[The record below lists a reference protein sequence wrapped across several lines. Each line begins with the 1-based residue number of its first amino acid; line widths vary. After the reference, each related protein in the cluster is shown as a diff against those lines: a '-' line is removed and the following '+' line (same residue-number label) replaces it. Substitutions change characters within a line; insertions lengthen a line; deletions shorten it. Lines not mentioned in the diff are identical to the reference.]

1 MIRNNITQKMWGG
14 GGKLSFLVYIVIA
27 AILIAC
33 TDSSSSSSGGGS
45 DPTPP
50 TPTTLGSVSDLSI
63 TSVSDNGSL
72 ELSWEAPVAADS
84 VVITAS
90 PVGTTGQSF
99 SVTVPAQEYK
109 ELFLGRLKYELKG
122 LKEHTAYTIEVEAQS
137 GSQKSSKVSQEII
150 TAADTTAPQD
160 GFFHV
165 GVEKAGDNQLKV
177 VWDTKRLG
185 KGKTDISKAEVQIE
199 NASGEVVA
207 KKEITNIESGEL
219 AFSVA
224 TSSNVRYD
232 VKIVYEDINGN
243 KASIKE
249 ELTDI
254 DPSKLGE
261 AVPALQ
267 ASNVKVEAKDKTGAA
282 ADESLLITWGN
293 YDVSGEVE
301 LLVVVE
307 TSTGQVVADAR
318 VTKNSV
324 AQVANATEEKGM
336 LYVGQNGVAVTKL
349 YGVQSYKAIVR
360 PYKNGRYYT
369 AVEKEGTTT
378 DKQTET
384 VTNVGVVAGQT
395 RVIVSWQ
402 APQVGDYAG
411 VKITVMQGITV
422 VKTETIRSS
431 SVRNAEITGLEA
443 ATKYKV
449 KVVSLDSADNE
460 GAAAEKEVTTLTNAD
475 TEAPDA
481 VGSITSKVVLS
492 GGKKALR
499 IEWGAPNTTLAKN
512 QDIKEYLV
520 SVAEKEAPNTEVLPS
535 TAVKY
540 PATRFYKEI
549 ASLESGKTYEVKI
562 LSKDYAGNESEKT
575 AEVTVPAALAAP
587 SKDGVEGITLDKSG
601 AIRAKVAFKT
611 GPGSSIYYRVRM
623 NEGATVIAE
632 KSITGSTK
640 EVYFG
645 IADGLEV
652 ASTEGTAKEYGFF
665 LIEIKGG
672 QVSPATD
679 IASTKLKVW
688 DSVSTAPPMPSAAT
702 LKEAQSFKGIYEFS
716 IGTFGASY
724 KTPAGTE
731 LSQSQVE
738 YRVYIAEGDHST
750 LDEIQA
756 ESGVRSRVVQ
766 GSNSATKHSITF
778 AGEDKKTYTVGVA
791 AINTLNSTKVAS
803 GTAGTI
809 KKLTME
815 GVQAV
820 PPAQSLVNDILA
832 VSKSLTREGTIK
844 IEVTELTAF
853 TNAIDASGNPITN
866 NDGLVY
872 TVYGLQ
878 KDTNPANAQ
887 EVVSNGRKVA
897 IGSASGGKYTQDG
910 VDKLGLTSETPKVQI
925 AIKGKAQYH
934 FVVEVAVKT
943 DTTKKVYGAVESVT
957 TGSQAKAPLQIA
969 INPLLTVEET
979 NPIPTGTI
987 DLELTELTNFASAQ
1001 AKDDTGTAIT
1011 SNAGLV
1017 YTVYGLQK
1025 DTNPANR
1032 QEVITNGRKVAIG
1045 SARGGK
1051 YTVSG
1056 LSKLGLTTDAG
1067 GQIDIVERKQYHF
1080 VVEVAIKTDVAKKVV
1095 GTIKT
1100 VVLSSKAVAP
1110 AQSLVNDILV
1120 VGKSTTVG
1128 AVKVDLTVL
1137 TQFTNAKDDVG
1148 VDITSNAGLIYT
1160 VYGLQKTGT
1169 APSIQDIV
1177 NNNKKVALGSVSGG
1191 KYTINALTTLGAS
1204 PSVETIQGNRDYYFV
1219 AEVAV
1224 KTDTT
1229 KKVYS
1234 TVETVKTASKAVAP
1248 QQSSV
1253 NDILAVSKSTT
1264 VGEVKLEVTVLTSF
1278 TGLKADTGAAINDNT
1293 GLSYTVYGLQKDTT
1307 PTKNEVLAGRKV
1319 AIGTV
1324 SAGKYTV
1331 NSLDKLGL
1339 TTDSS
1344 AQVGILGNKQYHFV
1358 VEVAVATDMTKKV
1371 VGNVESVTTDSE
1383 AVAPSAGALSGNF
1396 SMEQSSSTG
1405 AVKLT
1410 LRRLTSFTGLKAD
1423 TGAAINDN
1431 TGLSYTVYGLQKDT
1445 NPANAQEVVSN
1456 GRKVAIGSA
1465 SGANTAGVYTVE
1477 ALDKL
1482 GLTSDSAA
1490 QVSLV
1495 VGKQYHFVAEVAVA
1509 TDKTKKVLST
1519 IESITVSPAVPP
1531 EQSLVNNILS
1541 LGQSSTVEKLKLELT
1556 QLTQF
1561 TNAKDSTGQTITDNS
1576 DLVYTVYGLQKD
1588 TNPANVQEIVS
1599 NGRKIAIGTVS
1610 GGKYTVEALDKLGL
1624 TSDSAAQI
1632 DLDGGK
1638 KYHFVA
1644 EVAIARAPGKRV
1656 YSTVQ
1661 RITVS
1666 QAAPLNQS
1674 VIADNLTLTTNAGI
1688 GGGGISLEVTL
1699 ATAFT
1704 GAKKFDGTSVT
1715 ANGDLGYK
1723 VYMLKDTGS
1732 VPTATE
1738 VRQGTEINLRPLQQG
1753 ISLFANSFSFAL
1765 ESATKYH
1772 FVVEVAI
1779 LTDATKVVYSNVK
1792 EATSTKS
1799 VSQARAPHKALIV
1812 NKLAVSQSSPIG
1824 AIKLV
1829 LTQLSTFSYGSG
1841 LDRVETQERGGRN
1854 IYDNNKLV
1862 YRVFGLQQDTVPAA
1876 QEVIDKGSEIA
1887 LPTLSGSTITG
1898 GKYTLNALSTV
1909 GGASIKGKRY
1919 HFVFQIAV
1927 KTDLDV
1933 KVVSDV
1939 ESILV
1944 DTLVPAE
1951 VNAITFTSISGGA
1964 NGTATVQWDAPT
1976 LGNNYKNKAGTALQA
1991 SQVSYKVYHA
2001 EKGATARTVA
2011 QIKAADSSPMTI
2023 GANVKTAGL
2032 TSLKAGVNY
2041 EVVVQAVNSTDTT
2054 KMSDGKRA
2062 EFKTAQGAAPNT
2074 PTVALEANGNTI
2086 EVDVTAPSF
2095 RGTKTDGT
2103 GLTEDELNYTLYYYA
2118 STSTLT
2124 AAQVKTQ
2131 AQAEQAKGSN
2141 QDAKVGGVKT
2151 DVTSKAIYVLGNL
2164 NKGQKY
2170 FITVEAVN
2178 SIINNRSA
2186 PTSAESVTTAT
2197 FTIELQNSNSTYTVG
2212 TAITPITIT
2221 KDPSN
2226 ATFSCTIDALTKE
2239 TGLQFS
2245 VRDGITGKP
2254 NKSNEHDPFIREYK
2268 YTLVCTGTGSHAG
2281 QQRRSITI
2289 QTGLQAVQ
2297 GKAANYYRPTTKNAL
2312 RDIIDAEVK
2321 AQGNAPNLNM
2331 IDTSAITNMENLFDT
2346 RDKFVYRNLR
2356 KKTFNGDISNW
2367 NTSEVTDMFGM
2378 FHELEVFNSDISNWN
2393 TGKVTDMSLLFNR
2406 AFVFDKDISKWNV
2419 SKVTDMQQMFYGAL
2433 KFNQDISDW
2442 DVSNVQNM
2450 SSMFVSAETFNQ
2462 DISTWVVNNVQNL
2475 TTMFYGALKFNQD
2488 ISAWV
2493 VYNRVKFTSM
2503 FEEAR
2508 AFDQNLSKWNLCLEP
2523 GSTVDDKDMF
2533 KDSPM
2538 YNKKNQYPTILN
2550 IRTNPLC
2557 RRI

>member
-1 MIRNNITQKMWGG
+1 MIRNNITRKMGGG

-63 TSVSDNGSL
+63 TSVADNGSL

-499 IEWGAPNTTLAKN
+499 IEWGAPNTILAKN

-623 NEGATVIAE
+623 NEGATVVAE

-665 LIEIKGG
+665 LVEIKGG

-688 DSVSTAPPMPSAAT
+688 DSVSTAPPMPSGAT

-1025 DTNPANR
+1025 DTNPANA
-1032 QEVITNGRKVAIG
+1032 QEVVSNGRKVAIG
-1045 SARGGK
+1045 SARDGK

-1080 VVEVAIKTDVAKKVV
+1080 VVEVAIKTDVTKKVV

-1120 VGKSTTVG
+1120 VGTSTTVG

-1177 NNNKKVALGSVSGG
+1177 NNNKKVALGAVSGG

-1204 PSVETIQGNRDYYFV
+1204 PSVETIKGNRDYYFV

-1495 VGKQYHFVAEVAVA
+1495 AGKQYHFVAEVAVA

-1531 EQSLVNNILS
+1531 KQSLVNNILS
-1541 LGQSSTVEKLKLELT
+1541 LGQSSAVEKLKLELT

-1576 DLVYTVYGLQKD
+1576 NLVYTVYGLQKD

-1599 NGRKIAIGTVS
+1599 NGRKVAIGTVS

-1644 EVAIARAPGKRV
+1644 EVAIARVPEKRV

-1666 QAAPLNQS
+1666 QAVAPQQS
-1674 VIADNLTLTTNAGI
+1674 LVTDILTVRSDPSVNRGGIVVNVTLLTT
-1688 GGGGISLEVTL
+1688 
-1699 ATAFT
+1699 FT
-1704 GAKKFDGTSVT
+1704 GAKKFDGSNVT
-1715 ANGDLGYK
+1715 ANADLEYNA
-1723 VYMLKDTGS
+1723 YLLKDTGS
-1732 VPTATE
+1732 IPTAAE
-1738 VRQGTEINLRPLQQG
+1738 VHTGGTEISLSKLVQG
-1753 ISLFANSFSFAL
+1753 VSLFANTFTFTVQS
-1765 ESATKYH
+1765 ETKYH
-1772 FVVEVAI
+1772 FVVEVVIKSDTAK
-1779 LTDATKVVYSNVK
+1779 TVYSSVK
-1792 EATSTKS
+1792 AITSTKIS
-1799 VSQARAPHKALIV
+1799 SEAIAPPKVLLD

-1829 LTQLSTFSYGSG
+1829 LTQLSEFAHGSG
-1841 LDRVETQERGGRN
+1841 LDRVYTQTRGGDN
-1854 IYDNNKLV
+1854 INDNKELV
-1862 YRVFGLQQDTVPAA
+1862 YIVFGLQQDTVPTA
-1876 QEVIDKGSEIA
+1876 QEVIDKGSEIV
-1887 LPTLSGSTITG
+1887 LPALSGSTVKG

-1927 KTDLDV
+1927 KTDLDA

-1944 DTLVPAE
+1944 DTLVPTE

-2095 RGTKTDGT
+2095 KGTKTDGT
-2103 GLTEDELNYTLYYYA
+2103 GLTEDELSYTLYYYA

-2178 SIINNRSA
+2178 SIVNNRSI

-2221 KDPSN
+2221 KDPGN
-2226 ATFSCTIDALTKE
+2226 ATFSCTIDALAKE

-2331 IDTSAITNMENLFDT
+2331 IDTSAITDMEYLLYNQGSYTYQYLKPT
-2346 RDKFVYRNLR
+2346 K
-2356 KKTFNGDISNW
+2356 FNGNISNW
-2367 NTSEVTDMFGM
+2367 NTSNVTTMSNMLVDAWVFNRDVSQWDTSNVTDMDGLFKANVK
-2378 FHELEVFNSDISNWN
+2378 FDQDIS
-2393 TGKVTDMSLLFNR
+2393 G
-2406 AFVFDKDISKWNV
+2406 WNV
-2419 SKVTDMQQMFYGAL
+2419 SNVRSMSQMFYANAD
-2433 KFNQDISDW
+2433 FNQDISDW
-2442 DVSNVQNM
+2442 DVSNVQDM
-2450 SSMFVSAETFNQ
+2450 SSMFLAA
-2462 DISTWVVNNVQNL
+2462 D
-2475 TTMFYGALKFNQD
+2475 KFNQD
-2488 ISAWV
+2488 ISKWKV
-2493 VYNRVKFTSM
+2493 HNVSNMDRM
-2503 FEEAR
+2503 FRLTKAFNQDISDWTIQANISYKDMFKEAT
-2508 AFDQNLSKWNLCLEP
+2508 AFDQNLSKWKICTYKASDTFDAMFT
-2523 GSTVDDKDMF
+2523 GSAMAGKTA
-2533 KDSPM
+2533 
-2538 YNKKNQYPTILN
+2538 QYPTKLDSSSN
-2550 IRTNPLC
+2550 KDVC
-2557 RRI
+2557 F

>member
-1 MIRNNITQKMWGG
+1 MGG
-14 GGKLSFLVYIVIA
+14 GGGGRLSFLVYVIIA

-50 TPTTLGSVSDLSI
+50 TPTTLGSVSDVSI
-63 TSVSDNGSL
+63 ASVANNGSL
-72 ELSWEAPVAADS
+72 KLSWEAPGAES

-99 SVTVPAQEYK
+99 SVTVSAQEYK
-109 ELFLGRLKYELKG
+109 ELFLGGLPYELKG
-122 LKEHTAYTIEVEAQS
+122 LKEHTAYTIEMQAQS

-150 TAADTTAPQD
+150 TAADTTVPQD

-207 KKEITNIESGEL
+207 KKAISNIERGEL
-219 AFSVA
+219 TFSVA
-224 TSSNVRYD
+224 TSSNVRYA

-243 KASIKE
+243 KASVKE

-254 DPSKLGE
+254 DPSKLTE

-267 ASNVKVEAKDKTGAA
+267 ASNVTVEAKDKTGAA
-282 ADESLLITWGN
+282 ADESLLITWGS
-293 YDVSGEVE
+293 YDVSGAVE

-318 VTKNSV
+318 VTKDSV
-324 AQVANATEEKGM
+324 AQVANATEEKGIM
-336 LYVGQNGVAVTKL
+336 YVGQNGVAVKHL

-378 DKQTET
+378 DTQTEA

-411 VKITVMQGITV
+411 VKITVTKGITA
-422 VKTETIRSS
+422 VKTETITSS
-431 SVRNAEITGLEA
+431 SIRNAEITGLEA

-449 KVVSLDSADNE
+449 SVVSLDTAKNE
-460 GAAAEKEVTTLTNAD
+460 GVAVDKQVTTLTNAD

-481 VGSITSKVVLS
+481 VGSITSTVVLS

-499 IEWGAPNTTLAKN
+499 IEWVAPNTTLAKN

-520 SVAEKEAPNTEVLPS
+520 RVAEKEAPNTEVLAP

-540 PATRFYKEI
+540 PATKFYKEI

-587 SKDGVEGITLDKSG
+587 SKEGVEGITLDTSG
-601 AIRAKVAFKT
+601 KIRAKVAFKT
-611 GPGSSIYYRVRM
+611 GPGSNTYYRVRM
-623 NEGATVIAE
+623 NEGATVVAE
-632 KSITGSTK
+632 KSITGTTK

-679 IASTKLKVW
+679 IATTKLKVW
-688 DSVSTAPPMPSAAT
+688 DSVSTAPPAPRVAT
-702 LKEAQSFKGIYEFS
+702 LKETQSFKGIYEFS

-731 LSQSQVE
+731 LSQAQVA
-738 YRVYIAEGDHST
+738 YRVYIAEGEHST
-750 LDEIQA
+750 LDEIKA
-756 ESGVRSRVVQ
+756 ESTVRSRTVQ
-766 GSNSATKHSITF
+766 GSSSATKHRITF

-791 AINTLNSTKVAS
+791 AINTLNSTKMAS

-832 VSKSLTREGTIK
+832 VSKSQTREGTIK
-844 IEVTELTAF
+844 IEVTELTTF
-853 TNAIDASGNPITN
+853 TNAVDASGDPILDN
-866 NDGLVY
+866 NGLVY

-878 KDTNPANAQ
+878 KNTTPANAQ

-897 IGSASGGKYTQDG
+897 IGSAKNGKYTQDG
-910 VDKLGLTSETPKVQI
+910 VEKLGLTSETPQVQI

-957 TGSQAKAPLQIA
+957 TGSQAKAPLQSA
-969 INPLLTVEET
+969 INPLLTVVET
-979 NPIPTGTI
+979 KPVPTGTI
-987 DLELTELTNFASAQ
+987 DLELTELTNFSSAQ

-1011 SNAGLV
+1011 SNDELV

-1025 DTNPANR
+1025 DTTPANA
-1032 QEVITNGRKVAIG
+1032 QEVVNNGRKVAIG
-1045 SARGGK
+1045 TVSASK

-1056 LSKLGLTTDAG
+1056 LDKLGLRTDSTPQVTIIG
-1067 GQIDIVERKQYHF
+1067 SKQYHF
-1080 VVEVAIKTDVAKKVV
+1080 VVEVVVKTDVTKKVV
-1095 GTIKT
+1095 GAIKT

-1110 AQSLVNDILV
+1110 AQSLVNDILAV
-1120 VGKSTTVG
+1120 EKSTTTG
-1128 AVKVDLTVL
+1128 AVKAELTVL
-1137 TQFTNAKDDVG
+1137 TTFTNAKDKEG
-1148 VDITSNAGLIYT
+1148 GAINSNAGLIYA
-1160 VYGLQKTGT
+1160 VYGLQKTGSP
-1169 APSIQDIV
+1169 PSVQDVV
-1177 NNNKKVALGSVSGG
+1177 NNNKKVALGVVSGDG
-1191 KYTINALTTLGAS
+1191 KYTVNTLTTLGS
-1204 PSVETIQGNRDYYFV
+1204 GPSAVTIQGNRDYYFV

-1224 KTDTT
+1224 KTDTS

-1234 TVETVKTASKAVAP
+1234 TVKTVKTESKAVAP

-1253 NDILAVSKSTT
+1253 NGILAVSKSTT
-1264 VGEVKLEVTVLTSF
+1264 VGAVTLELTVLTSF
-1278 TGLKADTGAAINDNT
+1278 TGLKADTGAAISDNT

-1319 AIGTV
+1319 AIGIV

-1339 TTDSS
+1339 TTDSA

-1358 VEVAVATDMTKKV
+1358 VEVAVATDTTKKV
-1371 VGNVESVTTDSE
+1371 VGNVESVTTDSK

-1396 SMEQSSSTG
+1396 SMGQSNSEG
-1405 AVKLT
+1405 ALKLT
-1410 LRRLTSFTGLKAD
+1410 LRRLTSFTGLKTD
-1423 TGAAINDN
+1423 TGSAISDN
-1431 TGLSYTVYGLQKDT
+1431 TGLVYTVYGLQKDT
-1445 NPANAQEVVSN
+1445 NPANAQEILST
-1456 GRKVAIGSA
+1456 GRKIAIGSA
-1465 SGANTAGVYTVE
+1465 SGANNAGVYTVE
-1477 ALDKL
+1477 ALSKL
-1482 GLTSDSAA
+1482 GLPSGS

-1495 VGKQYHFVAEVAVA
+1495 SGKQYHFVAEVAVA
-1509 TDKTKKVLST
+1509 TDKAKKVLSN
-1519 IESITVSPAVPP
+1519 IESITVSPAVVP

-1541 LGQSSTVEKLKLELT
+1541 VAQSSTVEKLKLQLT

-1576 DLVYTVYGLQKD
+1576 SLVYTVYGLQKD

-1599 NGRKIAIGTVS
+1599 NGRKVAIGIVS
-1610 GGKYTVEALDKLGL
+1610 EGKYTVEALDKLGL
-1624 TSDSAAQI
+1624 PSDSAQI
-1632 DLDGGK
+1632 DIDGGK
-1638 KYHFVA
+1638 QYHFVA
-1644 EVAIARAPGKRV
+1644 EVAIARVPVKRV
-1656 YSTVQ
+1656 YSTIQ

-1674 VIADNLTLTTNAGI
+1674 AIADNLILTADST
-1688 GGGGISLEVTL
+1688 GGIIVEVTL
-1699 ATAFT
+1699 PTVFT
-1704 GAKKFDGTSVT
+1704 DAKKFDGTSVT

-1723 VYMLKDTGS
+1723 VYLLKDTGS
-1732 VPTATE
+1732 TPTAAA
-1738 VRQGTEINLRPLQQG
+1738 VRQGKKIAFLVDLVKG
-1753 ISLFANSFSFAL
+1753 KSLYAVSTDMFLVDLN
-1765 ESATKYH
+1765 TKYH
-1772 FVVEVAI
+1772 FVLEI
-1779 LTDATKVVYSNVK
+1779 EIKSDTTKTVYSNVK
-1792 EATSTKS
+1792 NITSANN
-1799 VSQARAPHKALIV
+1799 VSRAQAPYKALLA

-1829 LTQLSTFSYGSG
+1829 LTQLSEFSHGELGSIVYTRASSG
-1841 LDRVETQERGGRN
+1841 LEIFSNESLE
-1854 IYDNNKLV
+1854 YKM
-1862 YRVFGLQQDTVPAA
+1862 FGLQQDTVPAA

-1887 LPTLSGSTITG
+1887 LPALSGSTVKG
-1898 GKYTLNALSTV
+1898 GRYTLNALSTV

-1927 KTDLDV
+1927 KSDTTAR
-1933 KVVSDV
+1933 VVSEV
-1939 ESILV
+1939 KSILV
-1944 DTLVPAE
+1944 DTRVPAE

-1976 LGNNYKNKAGTALQA
+1976 LGNNYKNDAGTALQA

-2011 QIKAADSSPMTI
+2011 QIKSADNSPMTI

-2041 EVVVQAVNSTDTT
+2041 EVVVQAVNSTDST
-2054 KMSDGKRA
+2054 KMSEGKKS

-2074 PTVALEANGNTI
+2074 PTVALEASGNTI
-2086 EVDVTAPSF
+2086 EVDVTAPIF
-2095 RGTKTDGT
+2095 KGTKIDGT

-2118 STSTLT
+2118 STSPLT
-2124 AAQVKTQ
+2124 AARVKTQ
-2131 AQAEQAKGSN
+2131 AGSAS
-2141 QDAKVGGVKT
+2141 DTKVGGVKT
-2151 DVTSKAIYVLGNL
+2151 DVTSKAIYVLSNL

-2170 FITVEAVN
+2170 YITVEAVN
-2178 SIINNRSA
+2178 SIVNNRSA

-2226 ATFSCTIDALTKE
+2226 ATLSCTIDALRKE

-2245 VRDGITGKP
+2245 VQDGITGTP
-2254 NKSNEHDPFIREYK
+2254 NKSNEHDPAIKEYK
-2268 YTLVCTGTGSHAG
+2268 YTVVCTGTGSHTG

-2321 AQGNAPNLNM
+2321 AHGNAPNLNM
-2331 IDTSAITNMENLFDT
+2331 IDTSAITDMRYLFSNERSYT
-2346 RDKFVYRNLR
+2346 YNSLIKAV
-2356 KKTFNGDISNW
+2356 FNGDVSNW
-2367 NTSEVTDMFGM
+2367 NTSEVTNMLGLFWG
-2378 FHELEVFNSDISNWN
+2378 LSVFNKDISQWDV
-2393 TGKVTDMSLLFNR
+2393 GKVTNMEQLFYNAKKFNKDISQWDVGKVTNMQSMFRGASEFNQNIASWKVSNVRDMHAMFRNTKKFNNDISSWKVNVLVDIEDMFNR
-2406 AFVFDKDISKWNV
+2406 AEVFDKDLSSWNV
-2419 SKVTDMQQMFYGAL
+2419 CTSK
-2433 KFNQDISDW
+2433 
-2442 DVSNVQNM
+2442 
-2450 SSMFVSAETFNQ
+2450 TFE
-2462 DISTWVVNNVQNL
+2462 S
-2475 TTMFYGALKFNQD
+2475 
-2488 ISAWV
+2488 
-2493 VYNRVKFTSM
+2493 
-2503 FEEAR
+2503 
-2508 AFDQNLSKWNLCLEP
+2508 LE
-2523 GSTVDDKDMF
+2523 VF
-2533 KDSPM
+2533 KDTPM
-2538 YNKKNQYPTILN
+2538 YNKNDQYPTALDSS
-2550 IRTNPLC
+2550 TDKKC
-2557 RRI
+2557 FS

>member
-1 MIRNNITQKMWGG
+1 MGGG

-63 TSVSDNGSL
+63 TSVADNGSL

-160 GFFHV
+160 SFFHV

-207 KKEITNIESGEL
+207 KKEITNVESGEL

-243 KASIKE
+243 KASVKE

-378 DKQTET
+378 DKQTEA

-481 VGSITSKVVLS
+481 VGSITSRVVLS

-623 NEGATVIAE
+623 NEGATVVAE

-688 DSVSTAPPMPSAAT
+688 DSVSTAPPMPSGAT

-832 VSKSLTREGTIK
+832 VSKSLTKEGTIK

-853 TNAIDASGNPITN
+853 TNAIDASGNPITSN
-866 NDGLVY
+866 AGLVY

-987 DLELTELTNFASAQ
+987 DLELTELTDFSSAQ

-1025 DTNPANR
+1025 DTNPTDR

-1045 SARGGK
+1045 NARGGK

-1120 VGKSTTVG
+1120 VDTSTTVG

-1177 NNNKKVALGSVSGG
+1177 NNNKKVALGAVSGG

-1293 GLSYTVYGLQKDTT
+1293 GLNYTVYGLQKDTT

-1358 VEVAVATDMTKKV
+1358 VEVAVATDTTKKV
-1371 VGNVESVTTDSE
+1371 VGNIESVTTDSE

-1576 DLVYTVYGLQKD
+1576 NLVYTVYGLQKD

-1666 QAAPLNQS
+1666 QATPLNQS
-1674 VIADNLTLTTNAGI
+1674 VIADNLILTADSV
-1688 GGGGISLEVTL
+1688 GGIIVEVTL

-1704 GAKKFDGTSVT
+1704 DAKKFNGTSVT
-1715 ANGDLGYK
+1715 ANSDLEYK
-1723 VYMLKDTGS
+1723 VYLLKDTGS
-1732 VPTATE
+1732 TPTAAE
-1738 VRQGTEINLRPLQQG
+1738 VRQGTK
-1753 ISLFANSFSFAL
+1753 ISVLVDLVEGKSL
-1765 ESATKYH
+1765 YSASKNFFVVELNTKYH
-1772 FVVEVAI
+1772 FVLEVEI
-1779 LTDATKVVYSNVK
+1779 KSDTTKTVYSNVK
-1792 EATSTKS
+1792 NITSANN
-1799 VSQARAPHKALIV
+1799 VSRAEAPHKALLA

-1829 LTQLSTFSYGSG
+1829 LTQLSDFEYGSTF
-1841 LDRVETQERGGRN
+1841 DRVYT
-1854 IYDNNKLV
+1854 
-1862 YRVFGLQQDTVPAA
+1862 RVDSGKRINSNEHLEYKIFGIQQDTVPTAK
-1876 QEVIDKGSEIA
+1876 EVIDKGSEIA
-1887 LPTLSGSTITG
+1887 LPALSGSTVKG
-1898 GKYTLNALSTV
+1898 GRYTLNALSTV
-1909 GGASIKGKRY
+1909 GGSSIKGKQY
-1919 HFVFQIAV
+1919 YFVFQIAV
-1927 KTDLDV
+1927 KSDLTA

-1944 DTLVPAE
+1944 DTLVPTE

-1964 NGTATVQWDAPT
+1964 NGTATVQWNAPT
-1976 LGNNYKNKAGTALQA
+1976 LGNNYKTKTGTALQA

-2011 QIKAADSSPMTI
+2011 QIKAADNSPMTI

-2054 KMSDGKRA
+2054 KMSEGKRA
-2062 EFKTAQGAAPNT
+2062 EFKTAQGAAPGT

-2103 GLTEDELNYTLYYYA
+2103 GLTEDEINYTLYYYA

-2131 AQAEQAKGSN
+2131 AGTAS
-2141 QDAKVGGVKT
+2141 DPKVGGVKN
-2151 DVTSKAIYVLGNL
+2151 DVTSKAIYVLDNL

-2178 SIINNRSA
+2178 SIVNNRSA

-2245 VRDGITGKP
+2245 VRDGITGTP

-2268 YTLVCTGTGSHAG
+2268 YTLVCTGTGLHAG

-2289 QTGLQAVQ
+2289 QTELQAVQ
-2297 GKAANYYRPTTKNAL
+2297 GKAANYYRPTTKNTL

-2321 AQGNAPNLNM
+2321 AQNKQDPNLNM
-2331 IDTSAITNMENLFDT
+2331 IDTSAITDMNNLFSD
-2346 RDKFVYRNLR
+2346 VGGYNYQSLR
-2356 KKTFNGDISNW
+2356 KNAFNGDLSNW
-2367 NTSEVTDMFGM
+2367 NTSEVIVMDYLF
-2378 FHELEVFNSDISNWN
+2378 FQLLVFNQDISEWD
-2393 TGKVTDMSLLFNR
+2393 VS
-2406 AFVFDKDISKWNV
+2406 NV
-2419 SKVTDMQQMFYGAL
+2419 VSMDSIFRGAV
-2433 KFNQDISDW
+2433 KFNQDISEW
-2442 DVSNVQNM
+2442 DVSKV
-2450 SSMFVSAETFNQ
+2450 
-2462 DISTWVVNNVQNL
+2462 
-2475 TTMFYGALKFNQD
+2475 TTMEYMFYGAKKFNQD
-2488 ISAWV
+2488 ISQWNVGKVANMDAMFAAASAFNQDISSWKV
-2493 VYNRVKFTSM
+2493 SNVENMDTMFTAASAFNQDISSWKVKEIVDIGQM
-2503 FEEAR
+2503 FWMA
-2508 AFDQNLSKWNLCLEP
+2508 AKFDQDLSSWNVCTSQTFKSLK
-2523 GSTVDDKDMF
+2523 VF
-2533 KDSPM
+2533 KDTPM
-2538 YNKKNQYPTILN
+2538 ESKDAQYPTALDKN
-2550 IRTNPLC
+2550 TDKRCLGF
-2557 RRI
+2557 

>member
-1 MIRNNITQKMWGG
+1 MGG
-14 GGKLSFLVYIVIA
+14 GGGRLSFLVYVIIA

-50 TPTTLGSVSDLSI
+50 TPTTLGSVSDVSI
-63 TSVSDNGSL
+63 ASVANNGSL
-72 ELSWEAPVAADS
+72 KLSWEAPGAES

-109 ELFLGRLKYELKG
+109 ELFLGGLPYELKG
-122 LKEHTAYTIEVEAQS
+122 LKEHTAYTIEMQAQS

-150 TAADTTAPQD
+150 TSADTTVPQD

-207 KKEITNIESGEL
+207 KKAISNIERGEL
-219 AFSVA
+219 TFSVA
-224 TSSNVRYD
+224 TSSNVRYA

-243 KASIKE
+243 KASVKE

-254 DPSKLGE
+254 DPSKLTE

-267 ASNVKVEAKDKTGAA
+267 ASNVTVEAKDKTGAA
-282 ADESLLITWGN
+282 ADESLLITWGS
-293 YDVSGEVE
+293 YDVSGAVE

-318 VTKNSV
+318 VTKDSV
-324 AQVANATEEKGM
+324 AQVANATEEKGIM
-336 LYVGQNGVAVTKL
+336 YVGQNGVAVKHL

-378 DKQTET
+378 DTQTEA

-411 VKITVMQGITV
+411 VKITVTKGITA
-422 VKTETIRSS
+422 VKTETITSS
-431 SVRNAEITGLEA
+431 SIRNAEITGLEA

-449 KVVSLDSADNE
+449 SVVSLDTAKNE
-460 GAAAEKEVTTLTNAD
+460 GTAVDKQVTTLTNAD

-481 VGSITSKVVLS
+481 VGSITSTVVLS

-499 IEWGAPNTTLAKN
+499 IEWVAPNTTLAKN

-520 SVAEKEAPNTEVLPS
+520 RVAEKEAPNTEVLAP

-540 PATRFYKEI
+540 PATKFYKEI

-587 SKDGVEGITLDKSG
+587 SKEGVEGITLDTSG
-601 AIRAKVAFKT
+601 KIRAKVAFKT

-623 NEGATVIAE
+623 NEGATVVAE

-640 EVYFG
+640 EIYFG

-652 ASTEGTAKEYGFF
+652 ANTEGTAKEYGFF

-679 IASTKLKVW
+679 IATTKLKVW
-688 DSVSTAPPMPSAAT
+688 DSVSTAPPAPRVAT
-702 LKEAQSFKGIYEFS
+702 LKETQSFKGVYEFS

-731 LSQSQVE
+731 LSQAQVA
-738 YRVYIAEGDHST
+738 YRVYIAEGEHST
-750 LDEIQA
+750 LNEIKA
-756 ESGVRSRVVQ
+756 ESTVRSRTVQ
-766 GSNSATKHSITF
+766 GSNSATKHRITF
-778 AGEDKKTYTVGVA
+778 AGEDTKTYTVGVA
-791 AINTLNSTKVAS
+791 AINTLNSTKMAS

-832 VSKSLTREGTIK
+832 VSKSQTREGTIK
-844 IEVTELTAF
+844 IEVTELTTF
-853 TNAIDASGNPITN
+853 TNAVDASGDPILD

-878 KDTNPANAQ
+878 KNTNPANAQ

-897 IGSASGGKYTQDG
+897 IGSAKNGKYTKDG
-910 VDKLGLTSETPKVQI
+910 VEKLGLTSETPQAQI

-957 TGSQAKAPLQIA
+957 TGSQAKAPLQSA
-969 INPLLTVEET
+969 INPLLTVVET
-979 NPIPTGTI
+979 KPVPTGTI
-987 DLELTELTNFASAQ
+987 DLELTELTNFSSAQ

-1011 SNAGLV
+1011 SNDELV

-1025 DTNPANR
+1025 DTTPANA
-1032 QEVITNGRKVAIG
+1032 QEVVNNGRKIAIG
-1045 SARGGK
+1045 TVSASK

-1056 LSKLGLTTDAG
+1056 LDKLGLRTDSTPQVTIIG
-1067 GQIDIVERKQYHF
+1067 SKQYHF
-1080 VVEVAIKTDVAKKVV
+1080 VVEVVVKTDVTKKVV
-1095 GTIKT
+1095 GAIKT

-1110 AQSLVNDILV
+1110 AQSLVNDILAV
-1120 VGKSTTVG
+1120 EKSTTTG
-1128 AVKVDLTVL
+1128 AVKAELTVL
-1137 TQFTNAKDDVG
+1137 TTFTNAKDKEG
-1148 VDITSNAGLIYT
+1148 GAINSNAGLSYA
-1160 VYGLQKTGT
+1160 VYGLQKTGSP
-1169 APSIQDIV
+1169 PSVQDVV
-1177 NNNKKVALGSVSGG
+1177 NNNKKVALGLVSGG
-1191 KYTINALTTLGAS
+1191 KYTVNTLTTLGS
-1204 PSVETIQGNRDYYFV
+1204 GPSAVTIQGNRDYYFV

-1224 KTDTT
+1224 KTDTS

-1234 TVETVKTASKAVAP
+1234 TVKTVKTESKAVAP

-1253 NDILAVSKSTT
+1253 NGILAVSKSTT
-1264 VGEVKLEVTVLTSF
+1264 VGAVTLELTVLTSF
-1278 TGLKADTGAAINDNT
+1278 TGLKADTGAAISDNT

-1339 TTDSS
+1339 TTDSA

-1358 VEVAVATDMTKKV
+1358 VEVAVATDTTKKV
-1371 VGNVESVTTDSE
+1371 VGNVESVTTDSK

-1396 SMEQSSSTG
+1396 AMGQSNSAG
-1405 AVKLT
+1405 ALKLT
-1410 LRRLTSFTGLKAD
+1410 LRRLTSFTGLKTD
-1423 TGAAINDN
+1423 TGAAISDN
-1431 TGLSYTVYGLQKDT
+1431 TGLVYTVYGLQKDT
-1445 NPANAQEVVSN
+1445 NPANAQEILST
-1456 GRKVAIGSA
+1456 GRKIAIGSA
-1465 SGANTAGVYTVE
+1465 SGANNAGVYTVE
-1477 ALDKL
+1477 ALSKL
-1482 GLTSDSAA
+1482 GLPSGS

-1495 VGKQYHFVAEVAVA
+1495 SGKQYHFVAEVAVA
-1509 TDKTKKVLST
+1509 TDKAKKVLSN
-1519 IESITVSPAVPP
+1519 IESITVSPAVVP

-1541 LGQSSTVEKLKLELT
+1541 VAQSSTVEKLKLQLT

-1576 DLVYTVYGLQKD
+1576 SLVYTVYGLQKD

-1599 NGRKIAIGTVS
+1599 NGRKVAIGIVS
-1610 GGKYTVEALDKLGL
+1610 EGKYTVEALDKLGL
-1624 TSDSAAQI
+1624 PSDSAQI
-1632 DLDGGK
+1632 DIDGGK
-1638 KYHFVA
+1638 QYHFVA
-1644 EVAIARAPGKRV
+1644 EVAIARVPVKRV
-1656 YSTVQ
+1656 YSTIQ

-1666 QAAPLNQS
+1666 QAVAPQQS
-1674 VIADNLTLTTNAGI
+1674 LVTDILTVKSDPSINVGGIVINVTLLTT
-1688 GGGGISLEVTL
+1688 
-1699 ATAFT
+1699 FT
-1704 GAKKFDGTSVT
+1704 GAKKFDGSNIT
-1715 ANGDLGYK
+1715 ANADLEYNA
-1723 VYMLKDTGS
+1723 YLLEDTGNI
-1732 VPTATE
+1732 PTAAE
-1738 VRQGTEINLRPLQQG
+1738 VRTGGTK
-1753 ISLFANSFSFAL
+1753 ISLFRLVQGVSLFSNTSIFNVKS
-1765 ESATKYH
+1765 ETKYH
-1772 FVVEVAI
+1772 FVVEVVI
-1779 LTDATKVVYSNVK
+1779 KSDTTKTVYSSVK
-1792 EATSTKS
+1792 AATSTKK
-1799 VSQARAPHKALIV
+1799 VSEAIAPPKVLLD

-1829 LTQLSTFSYGSG
+1829 LTQLSEFSHGLG
-1841 LDRVETQERGGRN
+1841 LDRVDTQTSDGIN
-1854 IYDNNKLV
+1854 IDDNKKLV
-1862 YRVFGLQQDTVPAA
+1862 YTVFGIQQDTVPTAK
-1876 QEVIDKGSEIA
+1876 EVIDKGSEIA
-1887 LPTLSGSTITG
+1887 LPTLSGSAVKG
-1898 GKYTLNALSTV
+1898 GRYTLNALSTV
-1909 GGASIKGKRY
+1909 GGSAIKGKRY

-1927 KTDLDV
+1927 KSDRTA

-1944 DTLVPAE
+1944 NTRVPAE

-1976 LGNNYKNKAGTALQA
+1976 LGNNYKNDAGTALQA

-2011 QIKAADSSPMTI
+2011 QIKSADNSPMTI
-2023 GANVKTAGL
+2023 GANIKTAGL

-2041 EVVVQAVNSTDTT
+2041 EVVVQAVNSTDAT
-2054 KMSDGKRA
+2054 KMSEGKRS
-2062 EFKTAQGAAPNT
+2062 EFKTAQGAAPNM
-2074 PTVALEANGNTI
+2074 PTVALEANGNAI
-2086 EVDVTAPSF
+2086 EVDVTAPIF
-2095 RGTKTDGT
+2095 KGTKTDGT
-2103 GLTEDELNYTLYYYA
+2103 GLTEDELNYTLYYHA

-2131 AQAEQAKGSN
+2131 AGSAS
-2141 QDAKVGGVKT
+2141 DAKVGGVKT
-2151 DVTSKAIYVLGNL
+2151 DVTSKAPYVLSNL

-2170 FITVEAVN
+2170 YITVEAVN
-2178 SIINNRSA
+2178 SIVNNRSA

-2226 ATFSCTIDALTKE
+2226 ATLSCTIDALRKE

-2245 VRDGITGKP
+2245 VQDGITGTP
-2254 NKSNEHDPFIREYK
+2254 NKSNEHDPAIKEYK
-2268 YTLVCTGTGSHAG
+2268 YTLVCTGTGSHTG
-2281 QQRRSITI
+2281 QQRHSITI
-2289 QTGLQAVQ
+2289 QTRLQQVA
-2297 GKAANYYRPTTKNAL
+2297 GKAANYYRPTKKNAL
-2312 RDIIDAEVK
+2312 RDIIDAEIK
-2321 AQGNAPNLNM
+2321 AHGNAPNLNM
-2331 IDTSAITNMENLFDT
+2331 IDTSAITDMSYLLYNEGSYSYGYL
-2346 RDKFVYRNLR
+2346 KLA
-2356 KKTFNGDISNW
+2356 KFNGNISNW
-2367 NTSEVTDMFGM
+2367 NTSNVTTMRNMLADA
-2378 FHELEVFNSDISNWN
+2378 LVLNRDISQWDTSNVISMRALFKAN
-2393 TGKVTDMSLLFNR
+2393 TKFNQ
-2406 AFVFDKDISKWNV
+2406 DISGWDVSNV
-2419 SKVTDMQQMFYGAL
+2419 RDMYQMFYGNAD
-2433 KFNQDISDW
+2433 FNKDISDW
-2442 DVSNVQNM
+2442 DVSNVQDM
-2450 SSMFVSAETFNQ
+2450 SSMFFVAE
-2462 DISTWVVNNVQNL
+2462 
-2475 TTMFYGALKFNQD
+2475 KFNQD
-2488 ISAWV
+2488 ISKWKVHNVARMS
-2493 VYNRVKFTSM
+2493 NM
-2503 FEEAR
+2503 FRLAKAFNQDISDWAIQTNISYEGMFKEATV
-2508 AFDQNLSKWNLCLEP
+2508 FDQNLSKWRICTYRVSDTFDAMFA
-2523 GSTVDDKDMF
+2523 GSAMEGTTA
-2533 KDSPM
+2533 
-2538 YNKKNQYPTILN
+2538 QYPTKLHSS
-2550 IRTNPLC
+2550 TNSDLC
-2557 RRI
+2557 F